1 MTTETQISVSRGLS
15 RLKTIEAQITAE
27 TQRFE
32 PLAITVGGKLKNG
45 ENKEDVTKD
54 LKAAKQSLTDLITH
68 RNRLKSAII
77 RSNSETKVMI
87 AGLTLTVA
95 EVIDRKNS
103 IALEKALCDH
113 LLSKLAKY
121 GRDIQTL
128 EAGVTRRHDD
138 LIQAALGKESA
149 KSSAGSDE
157 FKSISDSF
165 MERNKV
171 ELFDPLNVS
180 EMIKKFQDS
189 VRNFE
194 GEVDV
199 ILSEANARTMITI

>member
-103 IALEKALCDH
+103 IALEKNLCDH
-113 LLSKLAKY
+113 LMGKVGVYDRNLL
-121 GRDIQTL
+121 TL
-128 EAGVTRRHDD
+128 QDGVTRRHDD
-138 LIQAALGKESA
+138 LLQAALGKEGA
-149 KSSAGSDE
+149 TKSAGSEE
-157 FKSISDSF
+157 FKAISDTF
-165 MERNKV
+165 MDRNKV
-171 ELFDPLNVS
+171 ELFDPLNVPD
-180 EMIKKFQDS
+180 MIQKLQDNI
-189 VRNFE
+189 RNFE

-199 ILSEANARTMITI
+199 ILSESNARTMITI